1 MAGLFRLSVLR
12 VFLKKEEL
20 RGSPAQCRDYT
31 PKRFAS
37 NPHSRA
43 TE

>member
-20 RGSPAQCRDYT
+20 RGNPAQYRDST
-31 PKRFAS
+31 LIRCAS